1 MDEHLAA
8 SPGPVVGDAGGV
20 PPYLVLQRDDEH
32 LRLLAI
38 FFYISAALHAVLGC
52 LPTLHVT
59 IGLIMLLGAG
69 DFGPPGGDDV
79 FLRAIGLMFTIVA
92 GAIILVSW
100 ALALANVLTG
110 RFLSERRHLAF
121 CRAVAIVECLFVP
134 LGTLLGVFTLVVLTR
149 PSIVAQFD
157 AVAAARD

>member
-1 MDEHLAA
+1 MNQHATA
-8 SPGPVVGDAGGV
+8 SPGPAAGDAGSV
-20 PPYLVLQRDDEH
+20 PPYLILQRDDEH

-59 IGLIMLLGAG
+59 IGLMMLLAPGN
-69 DFGPPGGDDV
+69 FGPSQGEDV

-157 AVAAARD
+157 AAANARD